1 MYKPDPHT
9 IYCITVI
16 WY

>member
-9 IYCITVI
+9 IYCVTVI